1 MNPVVQAR
9 RSESDTLTGA
19 SPQTHLL
26 LNVRL
31 PEYNGLKRIWVSPS
45 GHIQAIEAMD
55 QSCDRI
61 PPDDLKV
68 VDFHKDWL
76 SQGGIDL
83 QINGAQGLA
92 FPELTEDNAH
102 RLPEICAFL
111 WQQGVDAFLPT
122 LVTCDIDQLHR
133 ALDVLKHYCDRPSEP
148 NTARILGVHLEG
160 PCLNPTKRGAHPE
173 EHLQPLTLE
182 AMEAVL
188 GEHSS
193 IVKMVT
199 LAPEL
204 DPSGEVVAFLTN
216 QGIAVSLGH
225 SLATA
230 AEADIAFDQGATLV
244 THAFNAMPS
253 LHHREPGLLGAALV
267 RPGIRCGFIADG
279 QHISPLMLK
288 LLLAMGSDSLFL
300 VSDALAPLGLPDGTY
315 PWDEREI
322 SVAEGTARLANG
334 TLSGTT
340 LPLLAGASNLVKWG
354 LTTVEEAI
362 ALATSAPRLAMGY
375 ELGLDEVKTSSTSAD
390 RTSSPYI
397 GRSINQFLRWH
408 LTEQDNEPLLTWKRL

>member
-9 RSESDTLTGA
+9 CSESDAFAGA
-19 SPQTHLL
+19 SQQTRLL

-31 PEYNGLKRIWVSPS
+31 PEYDGLKRIWVSPS
-45 GHIQAIEAMD
+45 GTIQAIEAMD

-61 PPDDLKV
+61 PPEDLEV
-68 VDFHKDWL
+68 LDFKKDWL

-122 LVTCDIDQLHR
+122 LVTCDIAQLHR
-133 ALDVLKHYCDRPSEP
+133 ALGVLKHYCDRPSEP

-160 PCLNPTKRGAHPE
+160 PCLNPAKRGAHPS
-173 EHLQPLTLE
+173 EHLQPLTPE
-182 AMEAVL
+182 AMETVL

-204 DPSGEVVAFLTN
+204 DPSGEVVAFLVN

-230 AEADIAFDQGATLV
+230 AEADVAFDQGATLV

-267 RPGIRCGFIADG
+267 RPGVHCGFIADG

-288 LLLAMGSDSLFL
+288 LLLAMSSDNLFL

-315 PWDEREI
+315 PWDKREI
-322 SVAEGTARLANG
+322 SVTQGTARLADG

-340 LPLLAGASNLVKWG
+340 LSLLEGVSNLVKWG
-354 LTTVEEAI
+354 LASVEEAI

-375 ELGLDEVKTSSTSAD
+375 ELGLDEAPSSTSAD
-390 RTSSPYI
+390 RISSPYI

-408 LTEQDNEPLLTWKRL
+408 LTEGSDAAVLTWTRL